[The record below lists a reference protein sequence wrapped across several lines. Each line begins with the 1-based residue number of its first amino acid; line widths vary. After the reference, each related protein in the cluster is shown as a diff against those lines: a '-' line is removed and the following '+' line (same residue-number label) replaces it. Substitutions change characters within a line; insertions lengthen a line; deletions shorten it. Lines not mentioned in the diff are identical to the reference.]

1 MNTDFTGRYVLA
13 ADIGGSHITTA
24 VCDINTNQIF
34 ESTYSRIEF
43 NSKGAAED
51 ILRAWTDSLFQ
62 SYKKHNSPISALGIG
77 MPGPFDYNDG
87 ISYIKGLDKY
97 EALYGMN
104 IKAYLAEKLS
114 VDAGSIR
121 FRNDTEALIAGEVA
135 NYYGAEFKNIVGIS
149 LGTGFGSSHY
159 LNGFTTDLN
168 WGSLPYRSS
177 IADDYF
183 STRWFLKRYHE
194 CTGKTANNV
203 KELTVIGGETVSGI
217 FNEFIA
223 NLTGFLLALSSP
235 LRPEVI
241 LVCGNIAKAH
251 HLFINELRVNL
262 SPVRVELARINENA
276 ALLGAASLFQP
287 VV

>member
-1 MNTDFTGRYVLA
+1 MDTNLTGRYVLA

-24 VCDINTNQIF
+24 VCDISTNEIF

-43 NSKGAAED
+43 NSKGSAES
-51 ILRAWTDSLFQ
+51 ILRAWTDSLAE
-62 SYKKHNSPISALGIG
+62 SHKKHHSPVNALGIG

-104 IKAYLAEKLS
+104 IKAYLAERLN

-135 NYYGAEFKNIVGIS
+135 NYYGAEFKNIIGIS

-159 LNGFTTDLN
+159 LNGSTTDLN
-168 WGSLPYRSS
+168 WGSLPYRLT

-183 STRWFLKRYHE
+183 STRWFLKRYYE
-194 CTGKTANNV
+194 YTGKSANNV
-203 KELTVIGGETVSGI
+203 KHLAAIGGEPVTDI
-217 FNEFIA
+217 FKEFVD
-223 NLTGFLLALSSP
+223 NLSGFLSLQSAP
-235 LRPEVI
+235 LQPEAI
-241 LVCGNIAKAH
+241 LICGNIAKAY
-251 HLFINELRVNL
+251 HLFIHELRTNL
-262 SPVRVELARINENA
+262 SPLTIELARINENA
-276 ALLGAASLFQP
+276 ALLGAASLFQAGL
-287 VV
+287 